1 MSTGNNVFETE
12 VQRLMQGI
20 RNRGPSDH
28 KERKRR
34 SWSRRW
40 LPSPSSPLS
49 LLKPGWQARA
59 RIFVQ
64 PPWGAKILPQR
75 MLARV
80 SPPKAATPVR
90 RMQKG
95 QLQAGH
101 TTPRIRNGH
110 RASERPPY
118 CHKEFAVA
126 SCLNLLARKPSKRYR
141 CQIFVFET
149 FSAVQPGVQ
158 PTLPALWT
166 FCD

>member
-12 VQRLMQGI
+12 VRRLMQGI

-80 SPPKAATPVR
+80 SPPNAATPVR
-90 RMQKG
+90 RMQK
-95 QLQAGH
+95 
-101 TTPRIRNGH
+101 
-110 RASERPPY
+110 
-118 CHKEFAVA
+118 
-126 SCLNLLARKPSKRYR
+126 
-141 CQIFVFET
+141 
-149 FSAVQPGVQ
+149 
-158 PTLPALWT
+158 
-166 FCD
+166 D